1 MPRTEDPVSVLPLY
15 TPSVFASPL
24 LRAAGDSAQVGEC
37 VGRVMSQSPLPVTP
51 GEQTAPQVTCIQ
63 VTPRVVVHSFQHMVR
78 ITQRFTNRYFYN
90 RIIVTRSSE
99 AMAALFLEGL

>member
-37 VGRVMSQSPLPVTP
+37 VGRVRSQSPLLVTP
-51 GEQTAPQVTCIQ
+51 GEQTAPQDTCIQ
-63 VTPRVVVHSFQHMVR
+63 VTARVVVHSFQHMVR
-78 ITQRFTNRYFYN
+78 ITQTVYKQ
-90 RIIVTRSSE
+90 I
-99 AMAALFLEGL
+99 FLQQDNSY

>member
-37 VGRVMSQSPLPVTP
+37 VGRLGHSRPPTGNTS
-51 GEQTAPQVTCIQ
+51 GEQTAPQDTCIQ
-63 VTPRVVVHSFQHMVR
+63 VTARFVIAHVYNIGE
-78 ITQRFTNRYFYN
+78 ITQTVSNRNYILYK
-90 RIIVTRSSE
+90 TRKFGGTMV
-99 AMAALFLEGL
+99 APL